1 MLLSSLQHM
10 HLLIEKIVWLYV
22 NMPRMLSV
30 FMSVCL
36 PVLQTG
42 KVRHDEFLT
51 FIKGGASLDLNAVQP
66 KPCKWILDLTWL
78 NLVELSI
85 LHQFSCLLDQVL
97 CLLLLK
103 LWEFKLMFPWGQCT
117 VHIIVNLSM
126 TSNLSNLCQKRINFG
141 MCQNE
146 KYWEGIKCKLKASM
160 KKRHT

>member
-22 NMPRMLSV
+22 NMPCMLSV

-78 NLVELSI
+78 NLVELSN
-85 LHQFSCLLDQVL
+85 LHQFSGILDQVL
-97 CLLLLK
+97 YCVCC
-103 LWEFKLMFPWGQCT
+103 F
-117 VHIIVNLSM
+117 
-126 TSNLSNLCQKRINFG
+126 
-141 MCQNE
+141 
-146 KYWEGIKCKLKASM
+146 
-160 KKRHT
+160 